1 LPDDLTSDD
10 GPAQTPDDD
19 GAADE
24 AGSPQGEAAP
34 EARRRGGGRRVVA
47 GALSA
52 LAGVLVFAALVA
64 PNQLGGLTP
73 GSFVRIPVEALVGV
87 ALLLVLP
94 VRVRRPAAALAGVAL
109 GLLTILKI
117 IDMGFNAVLAR
128 PFNPV
133 IDWPLVGAGLDFV
146 TGSLG
151 EIGAVCTVAAAVVLA
166 VVLLVLMT
174 MAALRLCGL
183 VARRKIVA
191 ARTVTVF
198 AAAWITCALL
208 GTQIVPGV
216 PLAGTSAT
224 ALAYDHA
231 VEVRAG
237 LLDQQAFAQQVAAD
251 PFRNTPSDQL
261 LTALRGK
268 DVLFAFVESY
278 GRSAVEDPDLAPQ
291 VDAVLGD
298 GTRRLAAAG
307 FSARSA
313 FLTSSTSG
321 GSSWLAHATF
331 LSGLWVDNQQRY
343 DTLISSNR
351 LTLTSAF
358 QRANW
363 RTVAVMPGT
372 TGDWPE
378 GKFYGHEDVYNF
390 EKLAYHGP
398 DLGWA
403 TVPDQYTLAALRRSE
418 LAKPGH
424 PPVMGEI
431 ATVSSHAPWP
441 FIPPVIDWD
450 EVGDGSVYT
459 ALAAGA
465 GPRDAVWAKGT
476 EAVRT
481 AYRQSIEYSINT
493 LVSYVEKYGDDNL
506 VLVFLGDHQPL
517 SLVTGEGA
525 SHDVPI
531 TIVARDKTVLDRIS
545 GWGWQD
551 GLKPGPQAPVWR
563 MDSFRDRF
571 LTAFGPQDAR
581 IH

>member
-1 LPDDLTSDD
+1 MPDDLTSDD
-10 GPAQTPDDD
+10 GPAQTADD
-19 GAADE
+19 GSGADE
-24 AGSPQGEAAP
+24 AGSPQREAAP
-34 EARRRGGGRRVVA
+34 EPGRRRGGRRVVA
-47 GALSA
+47 GALTA

-64 PNQLGGLTP
+64 PSRLGGLTP
-73 GSFVRIPVEALVGV
+73 GSFVRLPVEALVGV

-94 VRVRRPAAALAGVAL
+94 VRIRRPAAALAGVTL
-109 GLLTILKI
+109 GLLTILKL
-117 IDMGFNAVLAR
+117 IDVGFDAVLAR

-151 EIGAVCTVAAAVVLA
+151 EIGAVGMVAAAVVLA
-166 VVLLVLMT
+166 VALLVLMT
-174 MAALRLCGL
+174 MAVLRLSAL
-183 VARRKIVA
+183 VARRKTVA
-191 ARTVTVF
+191 GRTLTAF
-198 AAAWITCALL
+198 AAAWVTCALL

-216 PLAGTSAT
+216 PLAGTSTT
-224 ALAYDHA
+224 ASAYDHA
-231 VEVRAG
+231 VDVRAV
-237 LLDQQAFAQQVAAD
+237 LLDQRAFAEQVAAD
-251 PFRNTPSDQL
+251 PFRNTAPDQL

-278 GRSAVEDPDLAPQ
+278 GRSAVADPDLAPQ
-291 VDAVLGD
+291 VDAVLDD

-343 DTLISSNR
+343 DTLISSDR

-378 GKFYGHEDVYNF
+378 GKFYGHEEVYDF
-390 EKLAYHGP
+390 PKLAYHGP

-403 TVPDQYTLAALRRSE
+403 TVPDQYTLAALQRSE
-418 LAKPGH
+418 LAQPGH
-424 PPVMGEI
+424 PPVMAEI

-441 FIPPVIDWD
+441 FVPPVIDWD

-465 GPRDAVWAKGT
+465 GPRDAVWAKGA
-476 EAVRT
+476 EAVRA

-517 SLVTGEGA
+517 SLVTGENA

-531 TIVARDKTVLDRIS
+531 TIVARDRTVMDRIS

-551 GLKPGPQAPVWR
+551 GLRPGPQAPVWR

-581 IH
+581 VR